1 MPPILDLF
9 APHLASK
16 TTAAGGCRGRGARGG
31 VKDGDHG
38 SVCGLRAP
46 GAGGWGRGME
56 GRALPM
62 LINMGGWAAQYW
74 WWWWASANAY
84 VFSVYPFR
92 WGDKFARVWGQTAA

>member
-9 APHLASK
+9 TPHLASK

-62 LINMGGWAAQYW
+62 LINMGWVMVVVGVGQC
-74 WWWWASANAY
+74 
-84 VFSVYPFR
+84 VRLFR
-92 WGDKFARVWGQTAA
+92 LPLPLG